1 MKDIIC
7 KLFAQCNLP
16 DVVGDI
22 TPVAGGLMHKM
33 YKVQTA
39 SGTYAVKCLNPQIM
53 KRPGVFENYARAEA
67 LEKILEENGIPIV
80 PALAFDGK
88 KMLESDGRYFYIF
101 AWQNGHITD
110 AENISKEQCYKAG
123 EILGRIHALNS
134 QNVEPVDP
142 ELSTI
147 NFRK

>member
-7 KLFAQCNLP
+7 KLFAQCGLGNVT
-16 DVVGDI
+16 DDI

-67 LEKILEENGIPIV
+67 LEKILEENGIQEV
-80 PALAFDGK
+80 QDFRCRD
-88 KMLESDGRYFYIF
+88 SD
-101 AWQNGHITD
+101 NH
-110 AENISKEQCYKAG
+110 
-123 EILGRIHALNS
+123 
-134 QNVEPVDP
+134 
-142 ELSTI
+142 
-147 NFRK
+147 